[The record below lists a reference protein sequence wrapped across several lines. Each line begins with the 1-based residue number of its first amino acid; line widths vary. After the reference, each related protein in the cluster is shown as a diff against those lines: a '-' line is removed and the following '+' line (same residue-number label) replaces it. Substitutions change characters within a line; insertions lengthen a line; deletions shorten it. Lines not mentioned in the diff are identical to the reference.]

1 MASSSFENKVM
12 DLEARLKAEN
22 ESHERDNK
30 LPRDFNC
37 FVQSP
42 KHSERMRP
50 NKLGDLGTPTVSRRS
65 MVLPISSIK
74 VSKNPLENE
83 IDNKMKEIME
93 MSGLLTI
100 DGKKFQTDI
109 KDMKHLGELGNGT
122 CGHVVKM
129 LHKPSQTIIAIKQ
142 MRRSGNS
149 EENKRIIMDLDV
161 VLKSHDCPYIVRCLG
176 CFITD
181 ADVWICMELMA
192 TCFDKLLKRFRQP
205 VPENILGK
213 IALSTVKALNYLKE
227 SHGVIHRDVKPSNI
241 LLDERGNVKLCDFG
255 ISGRLVD
262 SKAKTKNAGCAAYMA
277 PERIDPPDPKK
288 PDYDIRADVWSLGI
302 TLVELATGVFPY
314 RDCKSDFE
322 VLSKVIQ
329 EDPPTLPTDQGFTP
343 EFRSF
348 VESCLTKDHSQR
360 PKYKKLLEH
369 SWLRRFEVEEVNV
382 AEWFAKAI
390 ETPSPATPTSL
401 HTRRIT
407 QMPVATSVRR
417 PPPPPVVNH
426 HSHRLVTSAEQQH
439 QPNGNAPSPSCI
451 PCHYPPLSGRFS
463 PCRAAEP
470 PPVSPRLSSSPI
482 PSEWDRNRNIGLGSP
497 LPMRKRNTYEG
508 VNHFNHHQP
517 QPQPQPQPYYHHHNQ
532 QPYYHHHNQ
541 QPSSLPLSTS
551 SSSYSHH
558 QQQSSPYTHQQ
569 NHVQYGNTSPLPQH
583 RSLNHHYHQQH
594 QHLQHYSFPVT
605 HHRSTSVSPCRQY
618 TTSTSTSE
626 GVRVD
631 ESGKKRYSSGVKF
644 QIGGM
649 VRHPSPSPDPPPRYN
664 RGTSPLLM
672 GRRTFLDGGGGGS
685 PLPSVRRDSGSPS
698 LSRRHV
704 SPSPPQPPPRRL
716 SSEYSGGGG
725 SVPGSPQHSFRP
737 QTSRLHHTP
746 EPQRRIWTAG
756 AATADFHDL

>member
-482 PSEWDRNRNIGLGSP
+482 PSEWDRNRNIG
-497 LPMRKRNTYEG
+497 
-508 VNHFNHHQP
+508 
-517 QPQPQPQPYYHHHNQ
+517 
-532 QPYYHHHNQ
+532 
-541 QPSSLPLSTS
+541 
-551 SSSYSHH
+551 
-558 QQQSSPYTHQQ
+558 
-569 NHVQYGNTSPLPQH
+569 
-583 RSLNHHYHQQH
+583 
-594 QHLQHYSFPVT
+594 
-605 HHRSTSVSPCRQY
+605 STSVSPCRQY

>member
-1 MASSSFENKVM
+1 MASSSFENKLVN
-12 DLEARLKAEN
+12 LEARLKEEN
-22 ESHERDNK
+22 ESKERDNQ
-30 LPRDFNC
+30 LTRSINFC
-37 FVQSP
+37 LQSP

-50 NKLGDLGTPTVSRRS
+50 NKLGDMGTPTTSRKQ
-65 MVLPISSIK
+65 MMLPIHSIK

-83 IDNKMKEIME
+83 IDNKMKEIMA
-93 MSGLLTI
+93 MSGLITI
-100 DGKKFQTDI
+100 NGKKFQTDI
-109 KDMKHLGELGNGT
+109 KDMEHLGELGNGT

-213 IALSTVKALNYLKE
+213 IALSTVRALHYLKE

-348 VESCLTKDHSQR
+348 VASCLTKDHSQR
-360 PKYKKLLEH
+360 PKYKKLLEDP
-369 SWLRRFEVEEVNV
+369 WLKRFEVEEVNV
-382 AEWFAKAI
+382 AEWFAKAMNHC
-390 ETPSPATPTSL
+390 ETPSPATPTGL
-401 HTRRIT
+401 QTRRIT
-407 QMPVATSVRR
+407 PPPATAVRR

-426 HSHRLVTSAEQQH
+426 THRLASAAESCAAY
-439 QPNGNAPSPSCI
+439 QPNGNTPSASPS
-451 PCHYPPLSGRFS
+451 HYPPLSGRYS
-463 PCRAAEP
+463 PFRAAEP
-470 PPVSPRLSSSPI
+470 PPVSPRLSSSPV
-482 PSEWDRNRNIGLGSP
+482 PSEWDRNRNFG
-497 LPMRKRNTYEG
+497 
-508 VNHFNHHQP
+508 
-517 QPQPQPQPYYHHHNQ
+517 
-532 QPYYHHHNQ
+532 
-541 QPSSLPLSTS
+541 
-551 SSSYSHH
+551 
-558 QQQSSPYTHQQ
+558 
-569 NHVQYGNTSPLPQH
+569 
-583 RSLNHHYHQQH
+583 
-594 QHLQHYSFPVT
+594 
-605 HHRSTSVSPCRQY
+605 STSVSPCRQY
-618 TTSTSTSE
+618 TTTSSE
-626 GVRVD
+626 AVKVD

-644 QIGGM
+644 QIGGGGG
-649 VRHPSPSPDPPPRYN
+649 RHPSPGPGAPSPDPPPRYN
-664 RGTSPLLM
+664 RGSSPLLM
-672 GRRTFLDGGGGGS
+672 GRRTFLDGGS
-685 PLPSVRRDSGSPS
+685 PLPTMRRDNGSPS

-716 SSEYSGGGG
+716 SSECSS
-725 SVPGSPQHSFRP
+725 SVPGSPQHGLRGHAVVTTRFHS
-737 QTSRLHHTP
+737 TP
-746 EPQRRIWTAG
+746 EPQRRIWTHQ
-756 AATADFHDL
+756 AAANDL